1 MKIYIKG
8 NFVALV
14 DGLGDT
20 WMDNCENVIM
30 NITGVT
36 SYALFM
42 NGINKVNNF
51 VFSDVE
57 DENGD
62 PYASQDIFEEY
73 IYSNT
78 GVRFQQPLI
87 QLYDLNDV
95 VISAPSNGQSLVY
108 NGTTSKWENLTSSAT
123 GGDMTKAVYD
133 TDNDGVVDSA
143 EKLEFIGKNS
153 TGVTIGKTKVVYIS
167 GATGQKPNITLA
179 DASLEIS
186 SSKTIGVTRNSI
198 SHNTDGYIITHGTLH
213 DVNTAGFADG
223 DALWLSETAGEF
235 TNVIPNEPAH
245 AVFIGYVAYA
255 NATNGKIIL
264 HIQNGYELNELHGV
278 KITSETDKDIVY
290 YNNSTALWEN
300 ATISEILGYTP
311 ASGSSEFIFVYSKSN
326 LPTPS
331 GGVITLANNV
341 TYYFTTTI
349 DLTGD
354 RLVGGVNTTI
364 LGGSSENCIIKS
376 TGLSSATALITSSY
390 SLPIRNITITHGTAL
405 NLTGDGST
413 TALDWFG
420 VNFTNCATVGIISN
434 YTNFIMNDSAFLN
447 SQGLTFN
454 GTIGTIG
461 MTNCLFDCAS
471 GGTVIILPSTLT
483 ISRRFRIIYSSFVVL
498 SGETGLNASDLAT
511 IGDEKYILDTVNFS
525 GGGTYLT
532 GLNATYNK
540 SLFANC
546 VGITNTS
553 TRGFMYMIDNTTAT
567 GTNNTTLWFKALGTT
582 TAMGTNSKFTM
593 PSSNRLTYTGAFSQ
607 SFMVTV
613 NCNVRTSVSTQNIN
627 IGIAK
632 NGTIIS
638 ESAMTILCAAG
649 STPSFGATQIVVEL
663 TTNDYV
669 ELFVQNSSSANNTI
683 VSDMNFNVIK
693 IPV

>member
-1 MKIYIKG
+1 MAQNSAKASLY
-8 NFVALV
+8 VTPYL
-14 DGLGDT
+14 DT
-20 WMDNCENVIM
+20 
-30 NITGVT
+30 
-36 SYALFM
+36 L
-42 NGINKVNNF
+42 
-51 VFSDVE
+51 
-57 DENGD
+57 
-62 PYASQDIFEEY
+62 Q
-73 IYSNT
+73 
-78 GVRFQQPLI
+78 
-87 QLYDLNDV
+87 DV
-95 VISAPSNGQSLVY
+95 VISAPANGQVIEY
-108 NGTTSKWENLTSSAT
+108 NSTSGKWENVSPSGL
-123 GGDMTKAVYD
+123 GGDMMQSVYD
-133 TDNDGVVDSA
+133 TDGDGVVDSS
-143 EKLEFIGKNS
+143 EKLEFIARNS
-153 TGVTIGKTKVVYIS
+153 TGYSIAKTKVVYIS
-167 GATGQKPNITLA
+167 GATGQNPNITLA
-179 DASLEIS
+179 DASLEVS
-186 SSKTIGVTRNSI
+186 SSKTIGVTRTAIANNS
-198 SHNTDGYIITHGTLH
+198 DGYVVTHGTLH
-213 DVNTAGFADG
+213 NINTAGFTDG

-235 TNVIPNEPAH
+235 TNVIPSEPAH
-245 AVFIGYVAYA
+245 SVFIGYVAYA
-255 NATNGKIIL
+255 HTTNGKIIL

-278 KITSETDKDIVY
+278 KIASEADKDVVY
-290 YNNSTALWEN
+290 YNNSTGLWEN
-300 ATISEILGYTP
+300 ATIPEVLGYTP
-311 ASGSSEFIFVYSKSN
+311 VVGGSQFQFIYAKTD
-326 LPTPS
+326 LPTASS
-331 GGVITLANNV
+331 GMITLANNV
-341 TYYFTTTI
+341 TYYFTTTV

-354 RLVGGVNTTI
+354 RLVGGINTTI

-420 VNFTNCATVGIISN
+420 VNFTNCATVGIVSN

-471 GGTVIILPSTLT
+471 GGTAIILPSTLT

-498 SGETGLNASDLAT
+498 SGETGINASTSAT
-511 IGDEKYILDTVNFS
+511 ISDEKYILDTINFS

-532 GLNATYNK
+532 GVDATLNKA
-540 SLFANC
+540 LFANC

-553 TRGFMYMIDNTTAT
+553 TRGFIYMIDNTTQT
-567 GTNNTTLWFKALGTT
+567 GTNNTALWFKALGTT
-582 TAMGTNSKFTM
+582 SAMSTNSKFSTAT
-593 PSSNRLTYTGAFSQ
+593 SNRLIYTGAFSQ

-632 NGTIIS
+632 NGTIIT

-683 VSDMNFNVIK
+683 VSDMNMNCVK